1 VEIKTTV
8 TKTIS
13 LEEWLNLYA
22 PKMKA
27 KGCIKKLKELKI
39 KDPEIVYKNW
49 RKNYIK
55 SRRI

>member
-1 VEIKTTV
+1 MEIKTTV

-13 LEEWLNLYA
+13 LEDWLNIYA

-27 KGCIKKLKELKI
+27 KSCIKKLKELKI
-39 KDPEIVYKNW
+39 KDPEIVYKNR

-55 SRRI
+55 SRVI